1 MKITRF
7 FTHPRAGLAL
17 LAAATL
23 TLSIAG
29 WATTDPAEE
38 GGSGQTSGTTSSGS
52 GYTVPEST
60 GAAATN
66 GALDR
71 STLGSDAGGSGTTGG
86 SAAGQGGTLATE
98 IKGTIDSI
106 DAARRQVT
114 VRDSQGNLASYKLVP
129 DATVQVGGHKAS
141 LAALIKGDVVTVTPA
156 QNHPGSATAIKV
168 GG

>member
-1 MKITRF
+1 MNFIRF
-7 FTHPRAGLAL
+7 FTPSRAGLAL
-17 LAAATL
+17 LAAASL
-23 TLSIAG
+23 TLSTVG
-29 WATTDPAEE
+29 FATTDPAEE
-38 GGSGQTSGTTSSGS
+38 GGAGQTSGTTSSGS

-60 GAAATN
+60 AATAT

-71 STLGSDAGGSGTTGG
+71 SAPGSDAGGSGTTGG
-86 SAAGQGGTLATE
+86 SAAGGQGATLATE

-141 LAALIKGDVVTVTPA
+141 LAALIKGDVVTISPVP
-156 QNHPGSATAIKV
+156 NEPGSAAAIKV